1 MDSMSG
7 WLQDIQRLFRLMTH
21 IFGVIATL
29 FLINQF
35 MLFYRLL
42 ASIHTYLALAVTLI
56 ILLLLSYLFYRVW
69 RIYHG
74 PKAMKTLP
82 RHYTRQ
88 ELLKYLIQME
98 RILRHN
104 PNISVVPEK
113 LPEVEIASIIDED
126 EVEQRIQLYQTQ
138 IESMLSQL
146 ESESNQIIQENA
158 NALFISTAISQN
170 GVLDSAMVLY
180 TLGRMIYQL
189 ARLYETYPTLQSL
202 FRLYSQVITAVL
214 AARSI
219 EDYDLIES
227 QLEPVITSVVG
238 ESLASMI
245 PGMVPITNL
254 IISSVLEGSINAFLT
269 LRVGYITQ
277 SYLGQYEEREQRQLR
292 TFASNYAI
300 KQMTAILNK
309 NSKYIVKSLAKATKN
324 ASVNSARKWFNF
336 DS

>member
-82 RHYTRQ
+82 HNYTRQ

-126 EVEQRIQLYQTQ
+126 EVEQQIQLYQTQ